1 MFNRI
6 ISIFNRES
14 SGLHEA
20 AFLLGFFALAS
31 QVLALFRD
39 RLLAHT
45 FGASATLDIYYAA
58 FRIPDF
64 LYLSIASLV
73 SLTVLIPFLSLHLS
87 KEGAPARE
95 EARGFLSS
103 VFSMFM
109 LIMVGISV
117 VAFFLMPILSPVIAP
132 GFDTSQLAELTL
144 LSRIMLLSPILLGV
158 SNLLGS
164 VTQLFRR
171 FFVYALS
178 PLLYNIGIIA
188 GVIFFYPL
196 FGLPGLALGVILGA
210 FMHMLIQVPIVAK
223 AGLFPRFLLKINFGA
238 VREVIALSLPRTAA
252 LSSSNLS
259 IIVLV
264 ALSSTIYHGS
274 VSVFNFSFNLQSV
287 PLSIIGVSYSL
298 AAFPTLAGFFS
309 RGERDKFAGHI
320 VEALR
325 HIIFWSLPVMAL
337 FIVLRAQIVRVI
349 LGSGSF
355 SWSDTRLTAA
365 ALAVFS
371 LSVLAQAVVLL
382 LVRGFYAAG
391 ETRVPL
397 LVNIGASIATVAL
410 AFGLHSLFD
419 QSAVF
424 RSAIE
429 SMLRVQGING
439 TGILMLPLAYSL
451 GMIGNALALWFFF
464 EGRHISSIPR
474 SLSRTTFE
482 GLISAVGIGFAT
494 YYFLGIFGKI
504 FSMNTF
510 WGIFLQGAFA
520 GILGII
526 FGIVILKLLKSKELN
541 DITLALHKR
550 FWKTEVIA
558 PEMREM

>member
-1 MFNRI
+1 MFNKI

-39 RLLAHT
+39 RILAHT
-45 FGASATLDIYYAA
+45 FGASSALDVYYAS
-58 FRIPDF
+58 FRVPDF

-73 SLTVLIPFLSLHLS
+73 SLTVLIPFLSQRLS
-87 KEGAPARE
+87 KDG
-95 EARGFLSS
+95 EASRKEAQVFLSS

-109 LIMVGISV
+109 FVMVGVSIV
-117 VAFFLMPILSPVIAP
+117 IFFLMPILSPVVAP
-132 GFDTSQLAELTL
+132 GFNASQLAELTL
-144 LSRIMLLSPILLGV
+144 LSRIMLLSPILLGI

-164 VTQLFRR
+164 VTQLFKR

-178 PLLYNIGIIA
+178 PLFYNIGIIS
-188 GVIFFYPL
+188 GIIFFYPL
-196 FGLPGLALGVILGA
+196 FGLPGLAVGVILGA
-210 FMHMLIQVPIVAK
+210 LMHMLIQIPVVMK
-223 AGLFPRFLLKINFGA
+223 TGLFPRFSLKINMKA
-238 VREVIALSLPRTAA
+238 VREVITTSLPRTIA

-264 ALSSTIYHGS
+264 ALSSTIYQGA
-274 VSVFNFSFNLQSV
+274 VSIFNFSFNLQSV

-298 AAFPTLAGFFS
+298 AAFPTLAGLFS
-309 RGERDKFAGHI
+309 RGERDRFADHI

-337 FIVLRAQIVRVI
+337 FIVLRAQVVRVI

-371 LSVLAQAVVLL
+371 LSILAQAVALL

-391 ETRVPL
+391 ETRIPL
-397 LVNIGASIATVAL
+397 FVNIGASVVTIML
-410 AFGLHSLFD
+410 AFGLGYVFEHS
-419 QSAVF
+419 SVF
-424 RSAIE
+424 RNTIE
-429 SMLRVQGING
+429 SLLRVRDMPG

-451 GMIGNALALWFFF
+451 GMIGNALSLWVFF
-464 EGRHISSIPR
+464 ERRHVSSIPR
-474 SLSRTTFE
+474 SLSRTSFE
-482 GLISAVGIGFAT
+482 GFVSAVGIGFAT
-494 YYFLGIFGKI
+494 YYLLNIFGRF
-504 FSMNTF
+504 FSMDTF
-510 WGIFLQGAFA
+510 WGIFLQGFSA
-520 GILGII
+520 GVLGIV
-526 FGIVILKLLKSKELN
+526 FGIVILRMLKSKELD
-541 DITLALHKR
+541 DIGSALNKR
-550 FWKTEVIA
+550 LWKAEVIA
-558 PEMREM
+558 PEMRE